1 METRPLTAM
10 NRDLDAARG
19 IVNGILLSLP
29 FWLIVLLLLIV
40 FGVIG

>member
-1 METRPLTAM
+1 MTAM
-10 NRDLDAARG
+10 NSDIDAIRG

-29 FWLIVLLLLIV
+29 FWLVVALLLIL